1 MGRDFVDLKDGDTL
15 EPFHINQIYKELRRW
30 RKIKGSGRITID
42 GATDGESV
50 PVINAA
56 LSPQM
61 YFGVANGDITA
72 RSGSTA
78 GSGTVTIKQLN
89 GNSIQTAQI
98 TDLKVK
104 NPSDTTMT
112 SGNGIDDGQYV
123 KVWKDGFGDWI
134 VEPMECS

>member
-30 RKIKGSGRITID
+30 RKLKGSQRVQIVGAND
-42 GATDGESV
+42 GDSV
-50 PVINAA
+50 PQIVVVIN
-56 LSPQM
+56 PMM
-61 YFGVANGDITA
+61 YVGVANGDIPA
-72 RSGSTA
+72 RSGTTV
-78 GSGTVTIKQLN
+78 GEGIVTIKQFD
-89 GNSIQTAQI
+89 GTTIEDAQTNDI
-98 TDLKVK
+98 DVK

-123 KVWKDGFGDWI
+123 KVWRDYFGDWI